1 MPKAEVS
8 AAGLRVPKEGS
19 DEFKVPKEM
28 LPLKRRHRSLSSDRC
43 LLSKELESKHA
54 FFLGT
59 ESSKEEAKIEENPE
73 VVMQKTKLELMA
85 AYPNSISS
93 HSSTPQLN
101 FDPKSLGPQSE

>member
-1 MPKAEVS
+1 MPKGEATN
-8 AAGLRVPKEGS
+8 AGLRAPKEGS
-19 DEFKVPKEM
+19 DEFKAPKEM

-43 LLSKELESKHA
+43 LLSKEQESKRD

-73 VVMQKTKLELMA
+73 VAMEKTKLELMA
-85 AYPNSISS
+85 AHSKSISS
-93 HSSTPQLN
+93 NSSVAQLT